1 MQVLMFGWEFPP
13 HISGGLGTACLG
25 IATGLTANNV
35 KVLFVVPKKHGN
47 EEAGEI
53 KVIGASDVDIPL
65 SASTTG
71 KLHETFSY
79 FEVNSPLVPY
89 HSPEA
94 FATEVSKT
102 NTISSRQTGNSPVM
116 RYSFTGGYGKNLM
129 EEVWQYAQTAATIAT
144 RHHFDVIHVH
154 DWLAFPAG
162 IMASEV
168 SGKPLVVHVHATE
181 FDRSGNNI
189 NMQVYETEKLGMM
202 KANKVIA
209 VSELTRRVIIDRYG
223 IPPEKVVTIHNAV
236 LPVAHKP
243 RSLAFRAFKEK
254 VVTFAG
260 RITYQKGPA
269 YFVEAA
275 AKILKRDK
283 SFRFVM
289 AGSGDMLKAMI
300 SYAAQLRISRYF
312 HFPGFLKGAELD
324 KLLASSDVFVM
335 PSVSEPFGI
344 IPLEAIRAGTPV
356 VISRQSGV
364 QEVLRYALK
373 TDSPDTSDLANCI
386 YALARYKGINSLIKR
401 ESARELNTLNWE
413 KQAACIK
420 MVYEQLTFN
429 H

>member
-1 MQVLMFGWEFPP
+1 MQVLMFSWEFPP

-35 KVLFVVPKKHGN
+35 KVLFVVPKKYGN
-47 EEAGEI
+47 EETGEI
-53 KVIGASDVDIPL
+53 KVISASDVEIPQPFAATERL
-65 SASTTG
+65 Q
-71 KLHETFSY
+71 ETLSY

-89 HSPEA
+89 HSPET
-94 FATEVSKT
+94 FATTVS
-102 NTISSRQTGNSPVM
+102 QTKVVHSGQTSARPIM

-129 EEVWQYAQTAATIAT
+129 KEVWQYALTAATIT
-144 RHHFDVIHVH
+144 TQQDFDVIHVH

-162 IMASEV
+162 IMAAEA

-181 FDRSGNNI
+181 FDRSGDNI
-189 NMQVYETEKLGMM
+189 NTQVYETEKLGMM
-202 KANKVIA
+202 KADKVIA
-209 VSELTRRVIIDRYG
+209 VSELTRRIIIDRYS

-236 LPVAHKP
+236 LPVIKKNSHIP
-243 RSLAFRAFKEK
+243 LTSFKEK
-254 VVTFAG
+254 IVTFAG

-269 YFVEAA
+269 YFIEAA
-275 AKILKRDK
+275 AKILKTDK

-324 KLLASSDVFVM
+324 RLLASSNVFVM

-344 IPLEAIRAGTPV
+344 IPLEAIRAGVPV
-356 VISRQSGV
+356 IISRQSGV

-373 TDSPDTSDLANCI
+373 IDSPDTSNLANCI
-386 YALARYKGINSLIKR
+386 HALASYKGINSLLKR
-401 ESARELNTLNWE
+401 ESAHELNALSWE
-413 KQAACIK
+413 KQASYIK
-420 MVYEQLTFN
+420 QVYEHLTSTY
-429 H
+429 